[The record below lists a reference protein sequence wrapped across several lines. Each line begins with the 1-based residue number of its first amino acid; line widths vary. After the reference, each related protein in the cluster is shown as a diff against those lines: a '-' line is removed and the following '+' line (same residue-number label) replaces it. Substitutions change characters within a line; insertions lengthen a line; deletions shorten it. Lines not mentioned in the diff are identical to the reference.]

1 MGEGSTQLLDIVYS
15 GAESNVNVGDVF
27 DCVQLLSS
35 SVELEH
41 WTRDSHVYEYLDDYD
56 NFIFVIME

>member
-1 MGEGSTQLLDIVYS
+1 MRWKKPKVTYLKHGRGQHPIGLLDILYT

-27 DCVQLLSS
+27 ACVQLLLS

-41 WTRDSHVYEYLDDYD
+41 
-56 NFIFVIME
+56 